1 MSPIFNHHALR
12 GLSTEVLNHLRTII
26 LQRLGAADLTDSEH
40 AQLHA
45 ALADIHAVLRSRATP
60 PRSAPAAPS
69 P

>member
-12 GLSTEVLNHLRTII
+12 GLEAAMLNHLRGII
-26 LQRLGAADLTDSEH
+26 LQRLGAADIKNSEY

-45 ALADIHAVLRSRATP
+45 ALADIHAVLRGRAAQ
-60 PRSAPAAPS
+60 PRPAAPS

>member
-12 GLSTEVLNHLRTII
+12 GLSTATLSHLRGII
-26 LQRLGAADLTDSEH
+26 LQRLGATALSEREY

-45 ALADIHAVLRSRATP
+45 ALASIHAVLRNPTAP
-60 PRSAPAAPS
+60 PRPNAAAPS

>member
-12 GLSTEVLNHLRTII
+12 GLSTATLNHLRGII
-26 LQRLGAADLTDSEH
+26 LHLLGAADLADSKH

-45 ALADIHAVLRSRATP
+45 ALADIHAVLRNRTAQP
-60 PRSAPAAPS
+60 APAAPS